1 MHVRHRSTPLQS
13 VRDKANSSTQ
23 EVWAWSEFSFGDAF
37 VSALEKV
44 QQDRFSELSRS
55 VYRRP
60 CFRVTLV
67 QYLIYNNRMCLR
79 FLSTSE
85 ERTQRAFHSSRL
97 IILGFIFFILT
108 FPSGNL
114 ENGIGRRPT
123 GLKQPSAAC
132 LCLPFLSL
140 SRGQKKT
147 FRRSTINLTKQQI
160 SSEIRMT
167 RLCSVMHHCML
178 WSRVFFFKGL

>member
-140 SRGQKKT
+140 SRGQKKNFPQIYNQSYKT
-147 FRRSTINLTKQQI
+147 ADQQWDQND
-160 SSEIRMT
+160 SLVQRDAS
-167 RLCSVMHHCML
+167 LHVVKPC
-178 WSRVFFFKGL
+178 FFF